1 MNDTLFEIQ
10 AGSVPEA
17 DSELM
22 LLEGIWEAERAGS
35 EPVTQRKLAEDAG
48 LSLGMTNA
56 LLRRCVEK
64 GWILIK
70 RVNARRLHYAM
81 TGDGIYEIAR
91 RAYRYFRRASRSVS
105 LYRDLIEGFVM
116 ERKRRGIA
124 RLVLAGPSDLDF
136 LLEYACGRHGLLYA
150 RTGDLERAA
159 RMAAS
164 PDVCVVWGERL
175 PSPPAAEGASAALRD
190 VLLPDSVSSG
200 PDR

>member
-1 MNDTLFEIQ
+1 MNDIAFDPQ

-17 DSELM
+17 DSELI
-22 LLEGIWEAERAGS
+22 LLEGIWEAERSGGG
-35 EPVTQRKLAEDAG
+35 PVTQRRLAEDAG
-48 LSLGMTNA
+48 LSLGLTNA
-56 LLRRCVEK
+56 MLRRCVEK

-70 RVNARRLHYAM
+70 RVNARKLHYAM
-81 TGDGIYEIAR
+81 TGDGINEIAR

-116 ERKRRGIA
+116 ERKRRGFA
-124 RLVLAGPSDLDF
+124 RIVLAGPSDLDF

-164 PDVCVVWGERL
+164 SDVCVVWGERL
-175 PSPPAAEGASAALRD
+175 TEPPRADGRAAADALSLRD
-190 VLLPDSVSSG
+190 VLLPKSVSG
-200 PDR
+200 